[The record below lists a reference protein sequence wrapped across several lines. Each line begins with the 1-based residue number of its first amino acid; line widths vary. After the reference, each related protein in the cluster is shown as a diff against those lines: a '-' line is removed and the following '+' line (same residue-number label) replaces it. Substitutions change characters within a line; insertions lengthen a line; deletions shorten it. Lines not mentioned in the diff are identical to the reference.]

1 MYGTAGA
8 CFTRSGV
15 TKMPLITVSH
25 FFAPSAGIRPGNAVL
40 FALALAPHVFASASA
55 MSTSKPLILPLDE
68 ASSIGGNVGSVQNVN
83 VDARGD
89 APAAP
94 APTTAA
100 TSTSRIAALRIARLL
115 SLE

>member
-8 CFTRSGV
+8 CLVRSGV
-15 TKMPLITVSH
+15 TKMPLITASH
-25 FFAPSAGIRPGNAVL
+25 FFALSAGIRPGNAVL
-40 FALALAPHVFASASA
+40 FAFAFAPHVFASASA
-55 MSTSKPLILPLDE
+55 MSTSKPLIAPLDE

-83 VDARGD
+83 LDARGA

-100 TSTSRIAALRIARLL
+100 ASNS
-115 SLE
+115 